1 MLILLPPSPEQKKI
15 AEILT
20 TVDDAIEKTTQTI
33 ERTKELKKGLMQR
46 PVNKQKKAGEV
57 LYPVDD
63 DIAKESNYK
72 EQLQSLKK
80 GLIQVLVT
88 GKLRL
93 EV

>member
-20 TVDDAIEKTTQTI
+20 TVDEAIVKTTQII
-33 ERTKELKKGLMQR
+33 ENAKHLKKGLMQR

-57 LYPVDD
+57 LNPVDD
-63 DIAKESNYK
+63 DIEKESNYK
-72 EQLQSLKK
+72 EQLKSLKK
-80 GLIQVLVT
+80 GLMRILFT